1 MDFILNFLEKH
12 KNKIPIISAIVGF
25 FLWLVGLI
33 TNKKAK
39 ETDNEAKRI
48 FDEAIST
55 YEASER
61 VTTGVLEKLG
71 ELERDICETFPRLIN
86 ALEMI
91 DKSHTG
97 LLKGVKKHELSK
109 RNADELIEI
118 SNQVRVAIESAAGT
132 GGGVLIG
139 MAAFGVN
146 AAALGPGAFLGGVVI
161 CARGAKLLKTSDK
174 NLRRAKETK
183 NTVEKI
189 TKYHTDLRGAAE
201 SLYQSM
207 SNLYE
212 VYIDYLSKLEE
223 IAASTTKKKKI
234 TKEEELILKNVT
246 RIAKLLNRMC
256 KVQLVLKPKKEDDIE
271 TVNTKEVNKLIKEG
285 RELIIVV

>member
-12 KNKIPIISAIVGF
+12 KNKTPIISAIVGF

-118 SNQVRVAIESAAGT
+118 SNQVRVAIEGAAGT

-139 MAAFGVN
+139 LAAFGVN

-223 IAASTTKKKKI
+223 IAASTTKKKKL

>member
-1 MDFILNFLEKH
+1 MGSIIDFLEKH
-12 KNKIPIISAIVGF
+12 KNKIPIISAIAGF

-33 TNKKAK
+33 TNRKAK
-39 ETDNEAKRI
+39 KTDDEAKRI
-48 FDEAIST
+48 VDEAISK
-55 YEASER
+55 YEASEK
-61 VTTGVLEKLG
+61 VTTEVLEKLG
-71 ELERDICETFPRLIN
+71 ELERDVCETYPRLIN

-91 DKSHTG
+91 DKSHKG

-109 RNADELIEI
+109 RNVDELIEI
-118 SNQVRVAIESAAGT
+118 SNQVRVAIEGAAGT

-146 AAALGPGAFLGGVVI
+146 AAALGPGVFLGGVVI

-174 NLRRAKETK
+174 NLRQAKETQK
-183 NTVEKI
+183 TVERI
-189 TKYHTDLRGAAE
+189 TKYHSDLREAAE
-201 SLYQSM
+201 SMYQSM

-223 IAASTTKKKKI
+223 IAADMTKKKRF
-234 TKEEELILKNVT
+234 TKEEELTIKNVT
-246 RIAKLLNRMC
+246 RIVKLLNRMC
-256 KVQLVLKPKKEDDIE
+256 KVELILKPKKEDEIE

-285 RELIIVV
+285 SELIIVV